1 MQSSVLSPRLL
12 TLVISK
18 VNSYLAMIMLMST
31 TGMRPRPVSLTRGMQ
46 SPWQLAL
53 VNSYLALIM
62 LISTTGM
69 RLGLK
74 RKRFFHFREKR
85 K

>member
-1 MQSSVLSPRLL
+1 
-12 TLVISK
+12 
-18 VNSYLAMIMLMST
+18 
-31 TGMRPRPVSLTRGMQ
+31 
-46 SPWQLAL
+46 
-53 VNSYLALIM
+53 LALIM

-85 K
+85 KWCENEQIFAKFRFSKIFDFAKIFVFAKVFVSQEVLAKMGTFLR